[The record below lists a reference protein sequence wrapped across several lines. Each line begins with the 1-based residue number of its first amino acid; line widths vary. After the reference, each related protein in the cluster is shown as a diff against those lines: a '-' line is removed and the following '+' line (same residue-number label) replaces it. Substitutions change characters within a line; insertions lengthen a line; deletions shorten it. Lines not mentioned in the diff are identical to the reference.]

1 MLPLPSMIALGKWVN
16 PSEPQYLF
24 FPLFNYDKIHMKV
37 TILLVKCTPPII
49 LSTFL
54 LWCKHHHHL
63 SPKLFFYLFFDHAV
77 LSCFSCI
84 QFCNPMDCSP
94 PGFSVHG
101 IFQAR
106 VMACVAST
114 FSRGSSWSRDWT
126 WVSCIAGGFFTIWAN
141 RETPVYTM
149 GDLENVLWS
158 WVGPLGTFSPLQS
171 SFRA

>member
-114 FSRGSSWSRDWT
+114 FSGALHDPGIEPGSPALQVDSLPSEP
-126 WVSCIAGGFFTIWAN
+126 AGKHLYIRW
-141 RETPVYTM
+141 ET
-149 GDLENVLWS
+149 
-158 WVGPLGTFSPLQS
+158 
-171 SFRA
+171 